1 MLALVA
7 NVVVLKTEE
16 ECEPVQEV
24 HVRGPLVVRRLPEVA
39 DGSERRGNGS
49 DLRESERR
57 VLREEVVDGDYVVW
71 IGF

>member
-7 NVVVLKTEE
+7 NVVVLEAEE
-16 ECEPVQEV
+16 EGEPVQKV
-24 HVRGPLVVRRLPEVA
+24 HVRSPLVVRRLPKVA
-39 DGSERRGNGS
+39 DGSERGGNGS